1 MSNTK
6 NTALLVVDVQNGF
19 VDGNLAVAGSA
30 SIIPIVNALIQ
41 KFDNVILTQDYHPAN
56 HVSFYQNH
64 AGSKPFD
71 TIELPY
77 GTQVLWNAHCVQGT
91 SDAEFHPHL
100 QADKAQLIIR
110 KGFHQDIDSYSAFA
124 EADRQTKTGL
134 AGYLREREIGWV
146 YVVGIATDFCVAWTA
161 IDARAFG
168 FDCTVI
174 TDATAAI
181 DVNGSLSQAMAN
193 MTKAGVKFAT
203 SDEVLS
209 ILPQEA

>member
-6 NTALLVVDVQNGF
+6 NTLLLVVDVQNGF
-19 VDGNLAVAGSA
+19 IYGNLAVAGSA
-30 SIIPIVNALIQ
+30 DIIPIVNELIQ
-41 KFDNVILTQDYHPAN
+41 KFDNVILTQDYHPAD

-64 AGSKPFD
+64 VGAKPFD
-71 TIELPY
+71 VIELPY
-77 GTQVLWNAHCVQGT
+77 GEQVLWNAHCVQGT
-91 SDAEFHPHL
+91 SDAQFHPHL

-110 KGFHQDIDSYSAFA
+110 KGFHKDIDSYSAFT

-134 AGYLREREIGWV
+134 AGYLRERGLTHV

-161 IDARAFG
+161 IDAAELG

-193 MTKAGVKFAT
+193 MTKAGVKFAK
-203 SDEVLS
+203 SDKVLGS
-209 ILPQEA
+209 LP

>member
-6 NTALLVVDVQNGF
+6 NTVLLVVDVQNGF
-19 VDGNLAVAGSA
+19 IDGNLAVAGSA
-30 SIIPIVNALIQ
+30 DIIPIVNELIQ
-41 KFDNVILTQDYHPAN
+41 KFDNVILTQDYHPAD

-64 AGSKPFD
+64 VGAKPFD
-71 TIELPY
+71 VIELPY
-77 GTQVLWNAHCVQGT
+77 GEQVLWNAHCVQGT
-91 SDAEFHPHL
+91 SDAQFHPHL

-110 KGFHQDIDSYSAFA
+110 KGFHKDIDSYSAFT

-134 AGYLREREIGWV
+134 AGYLRERGLTHV

-161 IDARAFG
+161 IDAAELG

-193 MTKAGVKFAT
+193 MTKAGVKFAK
-203 SDEVLS
+203 SDKVLGS
-209 ILPQEA
+209 LP